1 MTAASEQPSPFMSRK
16 KSKTTQHKTKNKPK
30 AKPKN
35 NSETRMLYPAVSYLS
50 KLTNQVYFKKN
61 AN

>member
-1 MTAASEQPSPFMSRK
+1 MSRK
-16 KSKTTQHKTKNKPK
+16 KNKTTQHKTKNKPK